1 MTRDPRGRTTARRGR
16 PRLTIL
22 VASAL
27 LSLPTVATHPGA
39 SREAWDVTEPRGR
52 TRTIDFTTDE
62 GTWMSI
68 DVSPDGSWI
77 VFDLLGHV
85 YRMPASGGDAVAL
98 TDNSG
103 IALNFH
109 PAISPDGRRIAF
121 ISDRGGQNNVW
132 TMNADGTDP
141 RPVVT
146 DLATRFVD
154 PEWAPDGQTIV
165 ASRVYRTPGRGWH
178 RQTMALWQ
186 LPLERG
192 QPRELLGDKLTQ
204 YEAPSF
210 SPDGRAL
217 YYHVS
222 YSTGEGNGLLTTGHR
237 IQRLELATRRVT
249 NVRGPTQRAQLS
261 PQFLEALRRAPYAG
275 DVEGDAPAALTPEL
289 SPDGRLLAFARE
301 VSDQTLSHRGHQ
313 FRPRTALCIRDLT
326 SGAERAVL
334 DPANK
339 DLTQLNAQYEYRP
352 FPGYAW
358 LKDGQSIVIGQGGKI
373 RRVNVETGAVD
384 TIPFRARV
392 HRVISEQMRGRITI
406 PDPAFEVKFIQW
418 PAGAPDGSQLAF
430 VAAGRIWVVDLPAPD
445 GSSRAERMPRPLTPG
460 MGPAFQLTPAWS
472 PDGKQIA
479 FTTWD
484 DLERGHLWKVPVTGG
499 SPRRLTTEPGEYLH
513 PAWSPDGTAIVVTKG
528 AGPEPGEW
536 NGWTR
541 NGGWTA
547 VTVPVAGGASQTMA
561 QIGMLRAARFG
572 ADGRLYF
579 AHVHN
584 PSVLPRLRQPFPD
597 QESLNQFVSV
607 RSVAPSGGDPRDHL
621 RFPPRLRDNEPVL
634 SPDGRWVAFDAGRSI
649 HVTRAPSDPT
659 SVVNPN
665 PNEEVHG
672 RTRIG
677 GGGGAYHSWR
687 DARTAQFASGNHY
700 VTYDVTT
707 EKTTTVPVHLRIP
720 RDVPRGT
727 IALSGAKIITL
738 EGDRVIDRGTI
749 VVRDAR
755 IACVG
760 EIHRDQTRR
769 GATTCDVSGAD
780 RIIDATGKV
789 IIPGLID
796 VHAHHTREAS
806 GVIPQHR
813 TSSALDL
820 AYGVTTILDPAAESE
835 SAFPLADM
843 IEAGLVVGPRTYSTA
858 ESVISHGYAW
868 GDQRELHTYADAELH
883 VNRRADWGAVS
894 IKNYRLT
901 NRREQQ
907 YLLDAARQRG
917 ITVTSE
923 GGPLYFDV
931 GLTMDGQTGWEHLLG
946 PLPIYKDVALFFGKA
961 GIVYSPTV
969 IVAGHVN
976 GSKEYF
982 RPRQN
987 LLGDAKYLRFMSRAE
1002 LQSRTRTDRLVPKE
1016 EVSFPIVAEGLA
1028 DIVRAGGYGAIGEHG
1043 EQPGIGSHWEIW
1055 AYAEALTPLE
1065 VLRVA
1070 SLDGAYFLGLHN
1082 ETGSIK
1088 PGKLADL
1095 IVLDADP
1102 LVNIRNTTTIRYV
1115 MKAGNLYEA
1124 ATLDRIWPERRRFG
1138 PVPWEYTGR

>member
-1 MTRDPRGRTTARRGR
+1 MSLFTLDADPA
-16 PRLTIL
+16 
-22 VASAL
+22 AKQD
-27 LSLPTVATHPGA
+27 
-39 SREAWDVTEPRGR
+39 AWDVTQPRGR

-77 VFDLLGHV
+77 AFDLLGHV

-98 TDNSG
+98 TENSR

-109 PAISPDGRRIAF
+109 PAISPDGTRIAF

-141 RPVVT
+141 RPVFT

-154 PEWAPDGQTIV
+154 PEWAPDSRSIV

-178 RQTMALWQ
+178 RQTMTLWQ

-192 QPRELLGDKLTQ
+192 EPRELLGGKLAH

-210 SPDGRAL
+210 SPDGRDL

-222 YSTGEGNGLLTTGHR
+222 YSTGEGNGLLTAGHR
-237 IQRLELATRRVT
+237 IQRLELATGRVA
-249 NVRGPTQRAQLS
+249 NVRGPTEGAELS
-261 PQFLEALRRAPYAG
+261 PAFLEALRRAPYAG

-289 SPDGRLLAFARE
+289 SPNGRLLAFAQE
-301 VSDQTLSHRGHQ
+301 VSDKTLSYRGHQ
-313 FRPRTALCIRDLT
+313 FRPRTALCIRDLA
-326 SGAERAVL
+326 SGTERAVL

-358 LKDGQSIVIGQGGKI
+358 LPDGQSIVIGQGGKI
-373 RRVNVETGAVD
+373 RRVNVDTGAVD

-392 HRVISEQMRGRITI
+392 HRVISEQVRGRITI

-418 PAGAPDGSQLAF
+418 PAGSPDGSQLAF
-430 VAAGRIWVVDLPAPD
+430 VAVGRIWIVDLPAPEER
-445 GSSRAERMPRPLTPG
+445 SSAGRTPRPLTPD

-472 PDGKQIA
+472 PDGKAIA
-479 FTTWD
+479 FTSWN
-484 DLERGHLWKVPVTGG
+484 DLERGHLWTIPATGG
-499 SPRRLTTEPGEYLH
+499 RPRRLTTEPGEYLH
-513 PAWSPDGTAIVVTKG
+513 PNWSPNGAFIVVTKG
-528 AGPEPGEW
+528 AGPSSGEW
-536 NGWTR
+536 NGWNW

-547 VTVPVAGGASQTMA
+547 VTVPVAGGAVRPIA
-561 QIGMLRAARFG
+561 QIGMPQAVRFG

-579 AHVHN
+579 AHVRN
-584 PSVLPRLRQPFPD
+584 PSVVPRLRWPFPD
-597 QESLNQFVSV
+597 EESLNQFVDV
-607 RSVAPSGGDPRDHL
+607 RSVTPSGGDTRDHL

-634 SPDGRWVAFDAGRSI
+634 SPDRGWVAFEAGRSI
-649 HVTRAPSDPT
+649 YVMRAPADT
-659 SVVNPN
+659 TTTVNPN
-665 PNEEVHG
+665 PNEDVPG

-677 GGGGAYHSWR
+677 TGGGAYHSWR
-687 DARTAQFASGNHY
+687 DARTVQFASGHHY
-700 VTYDVTT
+700 VTYDIATGR
-707 EKTTTVPVHLRIP
+707 TTTVPVRLRIP

-727 IALSGAKIITL
+727 IALTGAKIITL
-738 EGDRVIDRGTI
+738 NGDRVIDRGTV

-760 EIHRDQTRR
+760 ESHGDQKRG

-780 RIIDATGKV
+780 RSIDATGKV

-796 VHAHHTREAS
+796 MHAHHTGETS

-820 AYGVTTILDPAAESE
+820 AYGITTILDPAADSE

-843 IEAGLVVGPRTYSTA
+843 IEAGRLAGPRTYSTA
-858 ESVISHGYAW
+858 EFVISHGYAW
-868 GDQRELHTYADAELH
+868 GDQRELHTYTDAEVH

-907 YLLDAARQRG
+907 YLLDVARRRG

-946 PLPIYKDVALFFGKA
+946 PLPIYKDAALFFGKA
-961 GIVYSPTV
+961 GMVYSPTV

-987 LLGDAKYLRFMSRAE
+987 LLDDAKYLRFMSRAE
-1002 LQSRTRTDRLVPKE
+1002 LRSRTRTDRMVPKE

-1055 AYAEALTPLE
+1055 AYAEALTPIE

-1070 SLDGAYFLGLHN
+1070 SLDAAYFLGLHH
-1082 ETGSIK
+1082 ETGSIE

-1102 LVNIRNTTTIRYV
+1102 LANIRNTTAIRYV
-1115 MKAGNLYEA
+1115 MKAGNLYDA
-1124 ATLDRIWPERRRFG
+1124 TTLDRIWPDQRRFG
-1138 PVPWEYTGR
+1138 PTPWEHTGR